1 MSKSKYIL
9 REDLSVQD
17 LAMYYRL
24 TDLAQICIDKGYNQ
38 LYHAI
43 DEISQKFWHDITRLP
58 AKSKYNFNDD
68 FELNL
73 VRTLYMAGDD
83 NG

>member
-9 REDLSVQD
+9 REDLSMQD

-24 TDLAQICIDKGYNQ
+24 TDLANLCSDNGYNQ

-43 DEISQKFWHDITRLP
+43 NEISQEFWHDITRLP
-58 AKSKYNFNDD
+58 AKSKYKFSDE
-68 FELNL
+68 FEINL
-73 VRTLYMAGDD
+73 VRTLQMAGDD